1 MQLYRLMGILVLL
14 LQREKTTT
22 EQLAERFEVSPRT
35 IRRDVEALCQA
46 GVPVS
51 TARGRG
57 GGLSLAPG
65 YRLDP
70 GLFTREELAIL
81 SAGAQ
86 GMGTVLPKR
95 QAQAILDKLGAA
107 PGEVAVD
114 LSSFDPKGLSQ
125 LVEGLTTAIR
135 ENRLVRFTYASPQ
148 GIGPRA
154 AEPCRLFYRL
164 SAWYLLAYCRQR
176 QDFRTFKLARITGL
190 KVLEERFRPREVP
203 EGKLDFREYFAGE
216 GWTLRALFDPRA
228 AWRLIEEYGEG
239 AFVPQADGGL
249 LLERKFVSWENL
261 LAWVLSFGEDV
272 QVLEPPE
279 LREELRRQGEK
290 LAERYK

>member
-1 MQLYRLMGILVLL
+1 
-14 LQREKTTT
+14 
-22 EQLAERFEVSPRT
+22 
-35 IRRDVEALCQA
+35 
-46 GVPVS
+46 
-51 TARGRG
+51 
-57 GGLSLAPG
+57 
-65 YRLDP
+65 
-70 GLFTREELAIL
+70 
-81 SAGAQ
+81 
-86 GMGTVLPKR
+86 MGTVLPKR

-114 LSSFDPKGLSQ
+114 LSSFDPKGLSR

-249 LLERKFVSWENL
+249 LLERRFVSWENL

>member
-114 LSSFDPKGLSQ
+114 LSSFDPKGLSR

-190 KVLEERFRPREVP
+190 KVLRSGSGPGRFRRRSWTSGTISPGRAGPSGPSSTPGRPGGSSRSTGRGPSSPRP
-203 EGKLDFREYFAGE
+203 TGGSCWSGSSSAGRTFWP
-216 GWTLRALFDPRA
+216 GC
-228 AWRLIEEYGEG
+228 
-239 AFVPQADGGL
+239 
-249 LLERKFVSWENL
+249 
-261 LAWVLSFGEDV
+261 
-272 QVLEPPE
+272 
-279 LREELRRQGEK
+279 
-290 LAERYK
+290 